1 MKRIFIAAILLTA
14 ATSGAMAG
22 GLLHNTN
29 QSIAW
34 QRMMARGATN
44 EIDAVYSNPAGTAFI
59 DHEGWT
65 LSLNIQSAFQTRDVE
80 TSFPMFAYVNDG
92 NTYNREFNGKV
103 MPWREYNGK
112 ATAPVIPSLYAV
124 YKRNRWAA
132 SAFFGIVGGG
142 GKCNFEDGLSLF
154 DASVMAGIYSKTAAM
169 LAARPELKALLDADA
184 LTPDMYS
191 INSSM
196 KGRQYIF
203 GGQLGGAFQIT
214 KNLSAFAG
222 LRVNY
227 FNGNY
232 KGHIDASLSS
242 AITQKAAAVIAK
254 LPPEQQAA
262 YLPLVQKIGAEGGLT
277 HVALNT
283 DQTGWGVTPILGV
296 NFRWKGLSLAAKYE
310 FKTNLNIEN
319 DTKELVT
326 EALGEHSD
334 DLSASMEPYKHGV
347 NTPNDLPSVLYLA
360 AGYEILPKKLRA
372 AVEYHFYDDKHAG
385 MAGDKQKYLTHGTH
399 EILAGLEWDIN
410 RIFTVSAGFQ
420 NTDYGL
426 SDDFQSHT
434 SFACDSYSLGFGGAV
449 NINSHMRLNVGYF
462 FTNYKKYTRTQE
474 HYLNNP
480 AMPAGTDIFKRT
492 NKVFGIGLDY
502 KF

>member
-1 MKRIFIAAILLTA
+1 MKKYFLVFATAFLSLTVQ
-14 ATSGAMAG
+14 AG

-29 QSIAW
+29 QHIAF
-34 QRMMARGATN
+34 QRMMARGASH
-44 EIDAVYSNPAGTAFI
+44 EIDAVYTNPAGIAFM
-59 DHEGWT
+59 DHDGWT
-65 LSLNIQSAFQTRDVE
+65 LSLNIQSAYQTRNIDATVMTPAGMGLFE
-80 TSFPMFAYVNDG
+80 NDTYHKKYKGNAAAPILPSVYAAYK
-92 NTYNREFNGKV
+92 TPK
-103 MPWREYNGK
+103 
-112 ATAPVIPSLYAV
+112 
-124 YKRNRWAA
+124 WAI
-132 SAFFGIVGGG
+132 SGFIGVVGGG
-142 GKCNFEDGLSLF
+142 GKCTFDDGLPLF
-154 DASVMAGIYSKTAAM
+154 DAAVMAGLYKQSAQM
-169 LAARPELKALLDADA
+169 LQEFPMVAPVFGGPI
-184 LTPDMYS
+184 TPDQYYLDGY
-191 INSSM
+191 M

-203 GGQLGGAFQIT
+203 GGQLGFSYKFNEHFSGY
-214 KNLSAFAG
+214 AG
-222 LRVNY
+222 FRANY
-227 FNGNY
+227 FSGNY
-232 KGHIDASLSS
+232 TGHVNATAGEAL
-242 AITQKAAAVIAK
+242 ATKMQQVAAVAGPVNPALAQMLVGMSGENGLAHIA
-254 LPPEQQAA
+254 
-262 YLPLVQKIGAEGGLT
+262 IDCT
-277 HVALNT
+277 
-283 DQTGWGVTPILGV
+283 QTGWGLTPILGV
-296 NFRWKGLSLAAKYE
+296 DFKWRGLTLAAKYE

-426 SDDFQSHT
+426 SDNFQSHT
-434 SFACDSYSLGFGGAV
+434 SFSCDSYSIGFGGAV

-462 FTNYKKYTRTQE
+462 FTNYKKYTRNQE